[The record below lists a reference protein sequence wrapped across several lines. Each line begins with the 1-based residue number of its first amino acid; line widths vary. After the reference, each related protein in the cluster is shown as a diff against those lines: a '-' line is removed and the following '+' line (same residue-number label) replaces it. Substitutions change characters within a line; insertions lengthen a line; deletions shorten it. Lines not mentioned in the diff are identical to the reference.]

1 MVAKRLGVVGAIS
14 ALALVLSSCSVL
26 EDLGLWESNPAAL
39 EEAPVDAGAEAE
51 TPAGEVPPTP
61 GTTGIAVPS
70 CDALYSPDQTQE
82 LLDQVRVSLGDTS
95 EGNYGYG
102 TTNQDLVAILKNVRA
117 DLRISC
123 TWYLPASESVS
134 VTSVAIIG
142 SDVESDLVSTLDTTG
157 AVTEEAGSG
166 KLWIL
171 DEAFSEEAGDYIATE
186 AHYVAE
192 VPCPSSLAD
201 TSCAVWITTNY
212 AFGQARVLTVDA
224 ATQMDVF

>member
-1 MVAKRLGVVGAIS
+1 M
-14 ALALVLSSCSVL
+14 VLSSCSVL
-26 EDLGLWESNPAAL
+26 EDLGLWDSNPATL
-39 EEAPVDAGAEAE
+39 EEVATDTGAEAE
-51 TPAGEVPPTP
+51 TPAGDVPPTP
-61 GTTGIAVPS
+61 GTTGIAVPA
-70 CDALYSPDQTQE
+70 CDALYSADQTQE
-82 LLDQVRVSLGDTS
+82 LLDQVRVGLGDTS

-102 TTNQDLVAILKNVRA
+102 TTNQDLVAILKNVRS

-142 SDVESDLVSTLDTTG
+142 SDVESELTSALGTIG

-166 KLWIL
+166 QLWIL

-201 TSCAVWITTNY
+201 TRCAVWITTNY

>member
-1 MVAKRLGVVGAIS
+1 MRRFVSIS
-14 ALALVLSSCSVL
+14 ALSVLALGLSSCSVL
-26 EDLGLWESNPAAL
+26 EDMGLWESSPAVV
-39 EEAPVDAGAEAE
+39 EEAPAEPAPEAGGDAG
-51 TPAGEVPPTP
+51 TTTPTP
-61 GTTGIAVPS
+61 GTTGISVPA
-70 CDALYSPDQTQE
+70 CDAIYSPNQTQE

-102 TTNQDLVAILKNVRA
+102 TTNQDLVGILKGVRQ

-142 SDVESDLVSTLDTTG
+142 SETEAKLTSALATAN
-157 AVTEEAGSG
+157 AVQEAAGSG
-166 KLWIL
+166 ELWII

-201 TSCAVWITTNY
+201 TKCAVWITTNY
-212 AFGQARVLTVDA
+212 AFGQARTLTVDA
-224 ATQMDVF
+224 ATQMDVY

>member
-1 MVAKRLGVVGAIS
+1 MVAKRLGLVAALS
-14 ALALVLSSCSVL
+14 ALALGVSSCSVL
-26 EDLGLWESNPAAL
+26 EDLGLWESSPAAI
-39 EEAPVDAGAEAE
+39 EEAPVEAEAE
-51 TPAGEVPPTP
+51 TAPSETTPTP
-61 GTTGIAVPS
+61 GTTGITVPA
-70 CDALYSPDQTQE
+70 CDAIYSVDQTQE
-82 LLDQVRVSLGDTS
+82 LLDQERVGLGDTS

-102 TTNQDLVAILKNVRA
+102 TTNQDLVALLKAVRT

-134 VTSVAIIG
+134 VTSIAILG
-142 SDVESDLVSTLDTTG
+142 SDAEADVKTALG
-157 AVTEEAGSG
+157 ATEAVPEEAGSG
-166 KLWIL
+166 TLWII

-201 TSCAVWITTNY
+201 TRCAVWVSTNY

-224 ATQMDVF
+224 ATHLDVF